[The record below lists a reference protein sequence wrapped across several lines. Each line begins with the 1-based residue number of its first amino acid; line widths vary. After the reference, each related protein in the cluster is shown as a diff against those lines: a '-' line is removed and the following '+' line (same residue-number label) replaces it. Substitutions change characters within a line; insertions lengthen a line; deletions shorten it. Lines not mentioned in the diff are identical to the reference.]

1 MIFGGV
7 QVNSYIANM
16 PRKGFSQFLEDD
28 ERRKEEERFTD
39 EVNFSTESRVNT
51 DKGYKEEFDRD
62 QTFLQKTGDFVKQVL
77 SIPDRLDK
85 AVGIYDTR
93 QSAIKTIT
101 GGLSEDHLVAA
112 LAGEMLVPDTIDL
125 ITLGLGYIPRR
136 VLLKGPKAIKM
147 FLKFKKS
154 KLPKA
159 AFKSQAMPNLGDAG
173 KLADEADYDAM
184 SKAVA
189 KRAGIEGQ
197 NVDDALSEAGLDLTV
212 KKDKDGFF
220 INEVSP
226 KGDTRGIG
234 DNVQPTNKTAREV
247 AQDKYNTSGHLFDN
261 LPLETKNQL
270 NKLGLTD
277 EEQVLLLQRYDVND
291 LGRKGAAAIES
302 LWDTTVD
309 FEDVKRAALPAFIE
323 AAADLVNRTGS
334 KTFEK
339 PQLDHV
345 AQIMASLG
353 FFQNRKV
360 KEFPYVAKI
369 LAEEGVYLG
378 NRKANLEYLHF
389 DVHTVKTNFWRDLVG
404 GRGEKF
410 FFNADGTRKV
420 FDTEEKLRAAARE
433 YKLVIDQSDE
443 IVANANTQFKL
454 MNPSDEVPE
463 EVLYELMRRV
473 KLQDL
478 TKKYNIKQVSKIM
491 NEILS
496 DTKTLAGFSNEMRK
510 SFGKQYNK
518 QVNALTRFIRKD
530 DRARTI
536 LLDVAMN
543 NLTYNQAT
551 QKYLKMGITQLE
563 FEGMAKLVK
572 QRGVKTKLR
581 NLGTRVRRQGKA
593 SGAKDISEA
602 TDNKIGSSFDVDS

>member
-1 MIFGGV
+1 M
-7 QVNSYIANM
+7 NSYIANM
-16 PRKGFSQFLEDD
+16 PRKGLSTFLEED

-39 EVNFSTESRVNT
+39 EVNFSTETRVNT
-51 DKGYKEEFDRD
+51 DKVYKEEFDRD

-93 QSAIKTIT
+93 QSAIKTLT

-159 AFKSQAMPNLGDAG
+159 AKGSQAMPGAT

-197 NVDDALSEAGLDLTV
+197 NVDDALSEAGLDLRVT
-212 KKDKDGFF
+212 KKDDDGFF

-226 KGDTRGIG
+226 KGDTRNINP
-234 DNVQPTNKTAREV
+234 DVTIDEKTARRAAQEKYEV
-247 AQDKYNTSGHLFDN
+247 SGDLYGN
-261 LPLETKNQL
+261 LPKETLTELK
-270 NKLGLTD
+270 KLGLDTED
-277 EEQVLLLQRYDVND
+277 EIFFLKNYENMT
-291 LGRKGAAAIES
+291 RKGAAAIES
-302 LWDTTVD
+302 MFATTQD
-309 FEDVKRAALPAFIE
+309 FENVKRAALPAFLE
-323 AAADLVNRTGS
+323 AMNNLKNRSGS
-334 KTFEK
+334 KTFKK

-345 AQIMASLG
+345 AQLVASLG
-353 FFQNRKV
+353 FFNGRPV
-360 KEFPYVAKI
+360 KDFPKIAKI
-369 LAEEGVYLG
+369 IVEEGVYGLG
-378 NRKANLEYLHF
+378 HDKKNLEMLFF
-389 DVHTVKTNFWRDLVG
+389 DVHTVKTNFWRDTVG
-404 GRGEKF
+404 GAGEKF
-410 FFNADGTRKV
+410 FSDGKGGYKV
-420 FDTEEKLRAAARE
+420 FKTDTSLRNAAKQYARIIRE
-433 YKLVIDQSDE
+433 SDR
-443 IVANANTQFKL
+443 IVGIANDQFKL
-454 MNPSDEVPE
+454 MNAGDEVPQ
-463 EVLYELMRRV
+463 EVLEELMQRV
-473 KLQDL
+473 TLTDL
-478 TKKYNIKQVSKIM
+478 RKKYNIKQVRAIM
-491 NEILS
+491 DEILK
-496 DTKTLAGFSNEMRK
+496 DTKTLAGFSADLRS
-510 SFGKQYNK
+510 SFGKGYNK
-518 QVNALTRFIRKD
+518 QLNALIRFIRKE

-536 LLDVAMN
+536 LLDVAQN

-572 QRGVKTKLR
+572 QKGVKTKLR
-581 NLGTRVRRQGKA
+581 NLSKGIRRQGQYT
-593 SGAKDISEA
+593 SAKEIDEKFGNA
-602 TDNKIGSSFDVDS
+602 IGSGGDV

>member
-16 PRKGFSQFLEDD
+16 PRKGLSTFLEDD

-39 EVNFSTESRVNT
+39 EVNFSTETRVNT

-159 AFKSQAMPNLGDAG
+159 AFKSQAMPGAT

-212 KKDKDGFF
+212 KKDKDGFL

-226 KGDTRGIG
+226 KGDTRSI
-234 DNVQPTNKTAREV
+234 DPNAKIPDQTSRQM
-247 AQDKYNTSGHLFDN
+247 AQDKYMTSGDLFGN
-261 LPLETKNQL
+261 IPLETRNQL
-270 NKLGLTD
+270 KKLGLTD
-277 EEQVLLLQRYDVND
+277 EESYLLLQRYDISTEI
-291 LGRKGAAAIES
+291 GRKGSAAIES
-302 LWDTTVD
+302 MWDTTTD
-309 FEDVKRAALPAFIE
+309 FEEVKRLALPAFVE
-323 AAADLVNRTGS
+323 AASDLINRSKS

-345 AQIMASLG
+345 AQLMASLG
-353 FFQNRKV
+353 FFNGQKV
-360 KEFPYVAKI
+360 KDFPRIAKI
-369 LAEEGVYLG
+369 LADEGIYLG
-378 NRKANLEYLHF
+378 NKKENLEYLFF

-404 GRGEKF
+404 GRGQKF
-410 FFNADGTRKV
+410 FSDGKGGYKI
-420 FDTEEKLRAAARE
+420 FKNENEIRAAA
-433 YKLVIDQSDE
+433 KQFKKVIDQSDD

-454 MNPSDEVPE
+454 MNAGDEVPE
-463 EVLYELMRRV
+463 EVLYELMSRV

-491 NEILS
+491 EEILA
-496 DTKTLAGFSNEMRK
+496 DTKTLAGFSNQMRK

-518 QVNALTRFIRKD
+518 SLNKLTRFIRKD

-536 LLDVAMN
+536 LLDVVQN

-551 QKYLKMGITQLE
+551 QKYLNMGITQLE
-563 FEGMAKLVK
+563 FKEMTNLVK
-572 QRGVKTKLR
+572 QRGVRSKLK
-581 NLGTRVRRQGKA
+581 NLGTRIRRR
-593 SGAKDISEA
+593 GAQSSATDISKA
-602 TDNKIGSSFDVDS
+602 TDNKIGSSFDVDG

>member
-1 MIFGGV
+1 M
-7 QVNSYIANM
+7 NSYIANM
-16 PRKGFSQFLEDD
+16 PRKGLSTFLEED

-39 EVNFSTESRVNT
+39 EVNFSTETRVNT

-93 QSAIKTIT
+93 QSAIKTLT

-159 AFKSQAMPNLGDAG
+159 AKGSQAMPGAT

-197 NVDDALSEAGLDLTV
+197 NVDDALSEAGLDLRVT
-212 KKDKDGFF
+212 KKDDDGFF

-226 KGDTRGIG
+226 KGDTRNINP
-234 DNVQPTNKTAREV
+234 DVTIDEKTARRAAQEKYEV
-247 AQDKYNTSGHLFDN
+247 SGDLYGN
-261 LPLETKNQL
+261 LPKETLTELK
-270 NKLGLTD
+270 KLGLDTED
-277 EEQVLLLQRYDVND
+277 EIFFLKNYENMT
-291 LGRKGAAAIES
+291 RKGAAAIES
-302 LWDTTVD
+302 MFATTQD
-309 FEDVKRAALPAFIE
+309 FENVKRAALPAFLE
-323 AAADLVNRTGS
+323 AMNNLKNRSGS
-334 KTFEK
+334 KTFKK

-345 AQIMASLG
+345 AQLAASLG
-353 FFQNRKV
+353 FFNGRPV
-360 KEFPYVAKI
+360 KDFPKIAKI
-369 LAEEGVYLG
+369 IVEEGVYGLG
-378 NRKANLEYLHF
+378 HDKKNLEMLFF
-389 DVHTVKTNFWRDLVG
+389 DVHTVKTNFWRDTVG
-404 GRGEKF
+404 GAGEKF
-410 FFNADGTRKV
+410 FSDGKGGYKV
-420 FDTEEKLRAAARE
+420 FKTDTSLRNAAKQYARIIRE
-433 YKLVIDQSDE
+433 SDR
-443 IVANANTQFKL
+443 IVGIANDQFKL
-454 MNPSDEVPE
+454 MNAGDEVPQ
-463 EVLYELMRRV
+463 EVLEELMQRV
-473 KLQDL
+473 TLTDL
-478 TKKYNIKQVSKIM
+478 RKKYNIKQVRAIM
-491 NEILS
+491 DEILK
-496 DTKTLAGFSNEMRK
+496 DTKTLAGFSADLRS
-510 SFGKQYNK
+510 SFGKGYNK
-518 QVNALTRFIRKD
+518 QLNALIRFIRKE

-536 LLDVAMN
+536 LLDVAQN

-572 QRGVKTKLR
+572 QKGVKTKLR
-581 NLGTRVRRQGKA
+581 NLSKGIRRQGQYSSANEIDEKFGNA
-593 SGAKDISEA
+593 
-602 TDNKIGSSFDVDS
+602 IGSGGDV

>member
-1 MIFGGV
+1 
-7 QVNSYIANM
+7 M

-28 ERRKEEERFTD
+28 EKRKEEERFTD
-39 EVNFSTESRVNT
+39 EVNFSTETRVNT
-51 DKGYKEEFDRD
+51 DKGYKEEFERD

-159 AFKSQAMPNLGDAG
+159 AKGSQAMPGAT

-197 NVDDALSEAGLDLTV
+197 NVDDALSEAGLDLRVT
-212 KKDKDGFF
+212 KKDDDGFF

-234 DNVQPTNKTAREV
+234 DNVQPKKTSREI
-247 AQDKYNTSGHLFDN
+247 AEDKYNTSGDVFGN
-261 LPLETKNQL
+261 IPLESRNQL
-270 NKLGLTD
+270 TKLGLTND
-277 EEQVLLLQRYDVND
+277 EAELFLQRYDTTEI
-291 LGRKGAAAIES
+291 GRKGAAAIES

-309 FEDVKRAALPAFIE
+309 FEDVKRYALPAFIE
-323 AAADLVNRTGS
+323 AASDLVNRTGS

-345 AQIMASLG
+345 AQLMASLG
-353 FFQNRKV
+353 FFQGKKV
-360 KEFPYVAKI
+360 KEFPEVARI
-369 LAEEGVYLG
+369 LAEEGVHLG
-378 NRKANLEYLHF
+378 NKKQNLEYLFF

-404 GRGEKF
+404 GAGEKF

-420 FDTEEKLRAAARE
+420 FDTEAKLRKAARE
-433 YKLVIDQSDE
+433 YKRVIDQSDK

-454 MNPSDEVPE
+454 MNAGDEIPE
-463 EVLYELMRRV
+463 EVLYELMSRV
-473 KLQDL
+473 RLTDL
-478 TKKYNIKQVSKIM
+478 TKKYNIKQVRKIM
-491 NEILS
+491 DEILA

-518 QVNALTRFIRKD
+518 QLNAITRFIRKD

-551 QKYLKMGITQLE
+551 QKYLNMGITQLE
-563 FEGMAKLVK
+563 FQGMANLVK

-581 NLGTRVRRQGKA
+581 NIGKGIRRQGQYTSRKEIDDMYGDA
-593 SGAKDISEA
+593 
-602 TDNKIGSSFDVDS
+602 IGSGGDVK

>member
-1 MIFGGV
+1 M
-7 QVNSYIANM
+7 NSYIANM
-16 PRKGFSQFLEDD
+16 PRKGLSAFLEED
-28 ERRKEEERFTD
+28 ERKKEEERFID
-39 EVNFSTESRVNT
+39 EVNFSTETRVNT

-101 GGLSEDHLVAA
+101 GGLSEDHLIAA

-184 SKAVA
+184 TKAVIKEA
-189 KRAGIEGQ
+189 ERTGQ
-197 NVDDALSEAGLDLTV
+197 NVDEALAEAGARQFV
-212 KKDKDGFF
+212 KKDKDGF
-220 INEVSP
+220 IENNVSP

-234 DNVQPTNKTAREV
+234 NNVQPSKTAREV
-247 AQDKYNTSGHLFDN
+247 AQDKYNTSGDLFGN

-270 NKLGLTD
+270 NRLGLTD
-277 EEQVLLLQRYDVND
+277 EEQVLLLQKYEMTDI
-291 LGRKGAAAIES
+291 GRKGAAAIES
-302 LWDTTVD
+302 LFDTTMD

-345 AQIMASLG
+345 AQLMASLG
-353 FFQNRKV
+353 FFQGRKV

-378 NRKANLEYLHF
+378 NRKSNLEFLHF

-404 GRGEKF
+404 GAGEKF
-410 FFNADGTRKV
+410 FFNADGTRKI
-420 FDTEEKLRAAARE
+420 FDTEAKLRKAARD
-433 YKLVIDQSDE
+433 YRRIIDQSDKL
-443 IVANANTQFKL
+443 VANANTQFKL
-454 MNPSDEVPE
+454 MNPGDEIPE
-463 EVLYELMRRV
+463 EVLYELMSRV
-473 KLQDL
+473 QLTDL
-478 TKKYNIKQVSKIM
+478 SKKYNIKQVRKIM
-491 NEILS
+491 DEILA

-518 QVNALTRFIRKD
+518 ALNQLTRFIRKE

-536 LLDVAMN
+536 LLDVVQN

-551 QKYLKMGITQLE
+551 HKYLHMGITQLE
-563 FEGMAKLVK
+563 FEGMKNLVK
-572 QRGVKTKLR
+572 QKGVRSKLK
-581 NLGTRVRRQGKA
+581 NLGTRIRRRGTQSSA
-593 SGAKDISEA
+593 TEISKA
-602 TDNKIGSSFDVDS
+602 TDNKIGSSFDVDI

>member
-1 MIFGGV
+1 M
-7 QVNSYIANM
+7 NSYIANM
-16 PRKGFSQFLEDD
+16 PRKGLSAFLEED
-28 ERRKEEERFTD
+28 ERKKEEERFID
-39 EVNFSTESRVNT
+39 EVNFSTETRVNT

-101 GGLSEDHLVAA
+101 GGLSEDHLIAA

-184 SKAVA
+184 TKAVIKEA
-189 KRAGIEGQ
+189 ERTGQ
-197 NVDDALSEAGLDLTV
+197 NVDDALAEAGARQFV
-212 KKDKDGFF
+212 KKDKDGF
-220 INEVSP
+220 IENNVSP

-234 DNVQPTNKTAREV
+234 NNVQPSKTAREV
-247 AQDKYNTSGHLFDN
+247 AQDKYNTSGDLFGN

-270 NKLGLTD
+270 NRLGLTD
-277 EEQVLLLQRYDVND
+277 EEQVLLLQKYEMTDI
-291 LGRKGAAAIES
+291 GRKGAAAIES
-302 LWDTTVD
+302 LFDTTMD

-345 AQIMASLG
+345 AQLMASLG
-353 FFQNRKV
+353 FFQGRKV

-378 NRKANLEYLHF
+378 NRKSNLEFLHF

-404 GRGEKF
+404 GAGEKF
-410 FFNADGTRKV
+410 FFNADGTRKI
-420 FDTEEKLRAAARE
+420 FDTEAKLRKAARD
-433 YKLVIDQSDE
+433 YRRIIDQSDKL
-443 IVANANTQFKL
+443 VANANTQFKL
-454 MNPSDEVPE
+454 MNPGDEIPE
-463 EVLYELMRRV
+463 EVLYELMSRV
-473 KLQDL
+473 QLTDL
-478 TKKYNIKQVSKIM
+478 SKKYNIKQVRKIM
-491 NEILS
+491 DEILA

-518 QVNALTRFIRKD
+518 ALNKLTRFIRKE

-536 LLDVAMN
+536 LLDVVQN

-551 QKYLKMGITQLE
+551 QKYLNMGITQLE
-563 FEGMAKLVK
+563 FEGMKNLVK
-572 QRGVKTKLR
+572 QKGVRSKLK
-581 NLGTRVRRQGKA
+581 NLGTRIRRRGTQSSA
-593 SGAKDISEA
+593 TEISKA
-602 TDNKIGSSFDVDS
+602 TDNKIGSSFDVDI

>member
-1 MIFGGV
+1 M
-7 QVNSYIANM
+7 NSYLANM
-16 PRKGFSQFLEDD
+16 PRKGLSTFLEED
-28 ERRKEEERFTD
+28 ERKKEEERFID
-39 EVNFSTESRVNT
+39 EVNFSTETRVNT

-101 GGLSEDHLVAA
+101 GGLSEDHLIAA
-112 LAGEMLVPDTIDL
+112 LAGEMLIPDTIDL

-159 AFKSQAMPNLGDAG
+159 AKGSQAMPGAT
-173 KLADEADYDAM
+173 KLASEADYDAM
-184 SKAVA
+184 TKAVIKEA
-189 KRAGIEGQ
+189 ERTGQ
-197 NVDDALSEAGLDLTV
+197 NVDDALAEAGARQFV
-212 KKDKDGFF
+212 KRDKDGF
-220 INEVSP
+220 IENNITP
-226 KGDTRGIG
+226 QRDTRGIG
-234 DNVQPTNKTAREV
+234 DNVQPKKTSREI
-247 AQDKYNTSGHLFDN
+247 AEDKYMASGDVFGN
-261 LPLETKNQL
+261 IPLETRNQL
-270 NKLGLTD
+270 TKLGLTGN
-277 EEQVLLLQRYDVND
+277 ESELLLQRYDRAEIS
-291 LGRKGAAAIES
+291 RKAAAAIES
-302 LWDTTVD
+302 LFDTTMD

-323 AAADLVNRTGS
+323 AASDLVNRSGS

-345 AQIMASLG
+345 AQLMASLG
-353 FFQNRKV
+353 FFQGRKV
-360 KEFPYVAKI
+360 KEFPEVARI

-378 NRKANLEYLHF
+378 NRKSNLEFLHF

-404 GRGEKF
+404 GAGEKF

-420 FDTEEKLRAAARE
+420 FDTEAKLRKAARD
-433 YKLVIDQSDE
+433 YRRVIDQSDKL
-443 IVANANTQFKL
+443 VANANTQFKL
-454 MNPSDEVPE
+454 MNANDEIPE
-463 EVLYELMRRV
+463 EVLYELMSRV
-473 KLQDL
+473 QLTDL
-478 TKKYNIKQVSKIM
+478 SKKYNIKQVRKIM
-491 NEILS
+491 DEILA

-518 QVNALTRFIRKD
+518 ALNQLTRFIRKE

-536 LLDVAMN
+536 LLDVVQN

-551 QKYLKMGITQLE
+551 QKYLNMGITQLE
-563 FEGMAKLVK
+563 FEGMKNLVK
-572 QRGVKTKLR
+572 QKGVRTKLR
-581 NLGTRVRRQGKA
+581 NLGKGIRRRGEYTSRKEIDDKFGGA
-593 SGAKDISEA
+593 IGSGADI
-602 TDNKIGSSFDVDS
+602 

>member
-1 MIFGGV
+1 M
-7 QVNSYIANM
+7 NSYLANM
-16 PRKGFSQFLEDD
+16 PRKGLSTFLEED
-28 ERRKEEERFTD
+28 ERKKEEERFID
-39 EVNFSTESRVNT
+39 EVNFSTETRVNT

-101 GGLSEDHLVAA
+101 GGLSEDHLIAA

-184 SKAVA
+184 TKAVIKEA
-189 KRAGIEGQ
+189 ERTGQ
-197 NVDDALSEAGLDLTV
+197 NVDDALAEAGARQFV
-212 KKDKDGFF
+212 KRDKDGF
-220 INEVSP
+220 IENNITP

-234 DNVQPTNKTAREV
+234 DNVQPSKTAREV
-247 AQDKYNTSGHLFDN
+247 AQDKYNTSGDLFGN

-270 NKLGLTD
+270 NRLGLTD
-277 EEQVLLLQRYDVND
+277 EEQVLLLQKYEMTDI
-291 LGRKGAAAIES
+291 GRKGAAAIES
-302 LWDTTVD
+302 LFDTTMD

-323 AAADLVNRTGS
+323 AASDLVNRSGS

-345 AQIMASLG
+345 AQLMASLG
-353 FFQNRKV
+353 FFQGRKV

-378 NRKANLEYLHF
+378 NRKSNLEFLHF

-404 GRGEKF
+404 GAGEKF

-420 FDTEEKLRAAARE
+420 FDTEAKLRKAARD
-433 YKLVIDQSDE
+433 YRRVIDQSDK
-443 IVANANTQFKL
+443 IVANANTQYKL
-454 MNPSDEVPE
+454 MNPGDEMPE
-463 EVLYELMRRV
+463 EVLYELMSRV
-473 KLQDL
+473 QLTDL
-478 TKKYNIKQVSKIM
+478 SKKYNIKQVRKIM
-491 NEILS
+491 DEILA
-496 DTKTLAGFSNEMRK
+496 DTKTLAGFSHQMRK
-510 SFGKQYNK
+510 SFGTQFNK
-518 QVNALTRFIRKD
+518 QLNALTRFIRKE

-536 LLDVAMN
+536 LLDVALN

-551 QKYLKMGITQLE
+551 QKYLNMGITQLE
-563 FEGMAKLVK
+563 FDGMKNLVK
-572 QRGVKTKLR
+572 QRGVRSKLR
-581 NLGTRVRRQGKA
+581 NLGTRIRRRGEQ
-593 SGAKDISEA
+593 SGAKDISKA
-602 TDNKIGSSFDVDS
+602 TDDKIGSSWDTNI

>member
-1 MIFGGV
+1 
-7 QVNSYIANM
+7 M

-28 ERRKEEERFTD
+28 EKRKEEERFTD
-39 EVNFSTESRVNT
+39 EVNFSTETRVNT
-51 DKGYKEEFDRD
+51 DKGYKEEFERD

-159 AFKSQAMPNLGDAG
+159 AKGSQAMPGAT

-197 NVDDALSEAGLDLTV
+197 NVDDALSEAGLDLRVT
-212 KKDKDGFF
+212 KKDDDGFF

-226 KGDTRGIG
+226 KGDTRNINP
-234 DNVQPTNKTAREV
+234 DVTIDEKTARRAAQEKYEV
-247 AQDKYNTSGHLFDN
+247 SGDLYGN
-261 LPLETKNQL
+261 LPKETLTELK
-270 NKLGLTD
+270 KLGLDTED
-277 EEQVLLLQRYDVND
+277 EIFFLKNYENMT
-291 LGRKGAAAIES
+291 RKGAAAIES
-302 LWDTTVD
+302 MFATTQD
-309 FEDVKRAALPAFIE
+309 FENVKRAALPAFLE
-323 AAADLVNRTGS
+323 AMNNLKNRSGS
-334 KTFEK
+334 KTFKK

-345 AQIMASLG
+345 AQLVASLG
-353 FFQNRKV
+353 FFNGRPV
-360 KEFPYVAKI
+360 KDFPKIAKI
-369 LAEEGVYLG
+369 IVEEGVYGLG
-378 NRKANLEYLHF
+378 HDKKNLEMLFF
-389 DVHTVKTNFWRDLVG
+389 DVHTVKTNFWRDTVG
-404 GRGEKF
+404 GAGEKF
-410 FFNADGTRKV
+410 FSDGKGGYKV
-420 FDTEEKLRAAARE
+420 FKTDTSLRNAAKQYARIIRE
-433 YKLVIDQSDE
+433 SDR
-443 IVANANTQFKL
+443 IVGIANDQFKL
-454 MNPSDEVPE
+454 MNAGDEVPQ
-463 EVLYELMRRV
+463 EVLEELMQRV
-473 KLQDL
+473 TLTDL
-478 TKKYNIKQVSKIM
+478 RKKYNIKQVRAIM
-491 NEILS
+491 DEILK
-496 DTKTLAGFSNEMRK
+496 DTKTLAGFSADLRS
-510 SFGKQYNK
+510 SFGKGYNK
-518 QVNALTRFIRKD
+518 QLNALIRFIRKE

-536 LLDVAMN
+536 LLDVAQN

-572 QRGVKTKLR
+572 QKGVKTKLR
-581 NLGTRVRRQGKA
+581 NLSKGIRRQGQYT
-593 SGAKDISEA
+593 SAKEIDEKFGNA
-602 TDNKIGSSFDVDS
+602 IGSGGDV

>member
-16 PRKGFSQFLEDD
+16 PRKGLSTFLEED

-39 EVNFSTESRVNT
+39 EVNFSTETRVNT
-51 DKGYKEEFDRD
+51 DKVYKEEFDRD

-93 QSAIKTIT
+93 QSAIKTLT

-159 AFKSQAMPNLGDAG
+159 AKGSQAMPGAT

-212 KKDKDGFF
+212 KRDKDGFLEND
-220 INEVSP
+220 ITP
-226 KGDTRGIG
+226 KGDTRNINP
-234 DNVQPTNKTAREV
+234 DVTIDEKTARRAAQEKYEV
-247 AQDKYNTSGHLFDN
+247 SGDLYGN
-261 LPLETKNQL
+261 LPKETLTELK
-270 NKLGLTD
+270 KLGLDTED
-277 EEQVLLLQRYDVND
+277 EIFFLKNYENMT
-291 LGRKGAAAIES
+291 RKGAAAIES
-302 LWDTTVD
+302 MFATTQD
-309 FEDVKRAALPAFIE
+309 FENVKRAALPAFLE
-323 AAADLVNRTGS
+323 AMNNLKNRSGS
-334 KTFEK
+334 KTFKK

-345 AQIMASLG
+345 AQLVASLG
-353 FFQNRKV
+353 FFNGRPV
-360 KEFPYVAKI
+360 KDFPKIAKI
-369 LAEEGVYLG
+369 IVEEGVYGLG
-378 NRKANLEYLHF
+378 HDKKNLEMLFF
-389 DVHTVKTNFWRDLVG
+389 DVHTVKTNFWRDTVG
-404 GRGEKF
+404 GAGEKF
-410 FFNADGTRKV
+410 FSDGKGGYKV
-420 FDTEEKLRAAARE
+420 FKTDTSLRNAAKQYARIIRE
-433 YKLVIDQSDE
+433 SDR
-443 IVANANTQFKL
+443 IVGIANDQFKL
-454 MNPSDEVPE
+454 MNAGDEVPQ
-463 EVLYELMRRV
+463 EVLEELMQRV
-473 KLQDL
+473 TLTDL
-478 TKKYNIKQVSKIM
+478 RKKYNIKQVRAIM
-491 NEILS
+491 DEILK
-496 DTKTLAGFSNEMRK
+496 DTKTLAGFSADLRS
-510 SFGKQYNK
+510 SFGKGYNK
-518 QVNALTRFIRKD
+518 QLNALIRFIRKE

-536 LLDVAMN
+536 LLDVAQN

-572 QRGVKTKLR
+572 QKGVKTKLR
-581 NLGTRVRRQGKA
+581 NLSKGIRRQGQYT
-593 SGAKDISEA
+593 SAKEIDEKFGNA
-602 TDNKIGSSFDVDS
+602 IGSGGDV

>member
-1 MIFGGV
+1 M
-7 QVNSYIANM
+7 NSYIANM
-16 PRKGFSQFLEDD
+16 PRKGLSAFLEED
-28 ERRKEEERFTD
+28 ERKKEEERFID
-39 EVNFSTESRVNT
+39 EVNFSTETRVNT

-101 GGLSEDHLVAA
+101 GGLSEDHLIAA

-184 SKAVA
+184 TKAVIKEA
-189 KRAGIEGQ
+189 ERTGQ
-197 NVDDALSEAGLDLTV
+197 NVDDALAEAGARQFV
-212 KKDKDGFF
+212 KKDKDGF
-220 INEVSP
+220 IENNVSP

-234 DNVQPTNKTAREV
+234 NNVQPSKTAREV
-247 AQDKYNTSGHLFDN
+247 AQDKYNTSGDLFGN

-270 NKLGLTD
+270 NRLGLTD
-277 EEQVLLLQRYDVND
+277 EEQVLLLQKYEMTDI
-291 LGRKGAAAIES
+291 GRKGAAAIES
-302 LWDTTVD
+302 LFDTTMD

-345 AQIMASLG
+345 AQLMASLG
-353 FFQNRKV
+353 FFQGRKV

-378 NRKANLEYLHF
+378 NRKSNLEFLHF

-404 GRGEKF
+404 GAGEKF
-410 FFNADGTRKV
+410 FFNADGTRKI
-420 FDTEEKLRAAARE
+420 FDTEAKLRKAARD
-433 YKLVIDQSDE
+433 YRRIIDQSDKL
-443 IVANANTQFKL
+443 VANANTQFKL
-454 MNPSDEVPE
+454 MNPGDEIPE
-463 EVLYELMRRV
+463 EVLYELMSRV
-473 KLQDL
+473 QLTDL
-478 TKKYNIKQVSKIM
+478 SKKYNIKQVRKIM
-491 NEILS
+491 DEILA

-518 QVNALTRFIRKD
+518 ALNQLTRFIRKE

-536 LLDVAMN
+536 LLDVVQN

-551 QKYLKMGITQLE
+551 QKYLNMGITQLE
-563 FEGMAKLVK
+563 FEGMKNLVK
-572 QRGVKTKLR
+572 QKGVRSKLK
-581 NLGTRVRRQGKA
+581 NLGTRIRRRGTQSSA
-593 SGAKDISEA
+593 TEISKA
-602 TDNKIGSSFDVDS
+602 TDNKIGSSFDVDI

>member
-1 MIFGGV
+1 M
-7 QVNSYIANM
+7 NSYIANM
-16 PRKGFSQFLEDD
+16 PRKGLSAFLEED
-28 ERRKEEERFTD
+28 ERKKEEERFID
-39 EVNFSTESRVNT
+39 EVNFSTETRVNT

-101 GGLSEDHLVAA
+101 GGLSEDHLIAA

-184 SKAVA
+184 TKAVVKEA
-189 KRAGIEGQ
+189 ERTGQ
-197 NVDDALSEAGLDLTV
+197 NVDEALAEAGARQFV
-212 KKDKDGFF
+212 KKDKDGF
-220 INEVSP
+220 IENNVSP

-234 DNVQPTNKTAREV
+234 NNVQPSKTAREV
-247 AQDKYNTSGHLFDN
+247 AQDKYNTSGDLFGN
-261 LPLETKNQL
+261 LPLAAKNQL
-270 NKLGLTD
+270 NRLGLTD
-277 EEQVLLLQRYDVND
+277 EEQVLLLQKYEMTDI
-291 LGRKGAAAIES
+291 GRKGAAAIES
-302 LWDTTVD
+302 LFDTTMD

-345 AQIMASLG
+345 AQLMASLG
-353 FFQNRKV
+353 FFQGRKV

-378 NRKANLEYLHF
+378 NRKSNLEFLHF

-404 GRGEKF
+404 GAGEKF
-410 FFNADGTRKV
+410 FFNADGTRKI
-420 FDTEEKLRAAARE
+420 FDTEAKLRKAARD
-433 YKLVIDQSDE
+433 YRRIIDQSDKL
-443 IVANANTQFKL
+443 VANANTQFKL
-454 MNPSDEVPE
+454 MNPGDEIPE
-463 EVLYELMRRV
+463 EVLYELMSRV
-473 KLQDL
+473 QLTDL
-478 TKKYNIKQVSKIM
+478 SKKYNIKQVRKIM
-491 NEILS
+491 DEILA

-518 QVNALTRFIRKD
+518 ALNQLTRFIRKE

-536 LLDVAMN
+536 LLDVVQN

-551 QKYLKMGITQLE
+551 QKYLNMGITQLE
-563 FEGMAKLVK
+563 FEGMKNLVK
-572 QRGVKTKLR
+572 QKGVRSKLK
-581 NLGTRVRRQGKA
+581 NLGTRIRRRGTQSSA
-593 SGAKDISEA
+593 TEISKA
-602 TDNKIGSSFDVDS
+602 TDNKIGSSFDVDI

>member
-1 MIFGGV
+1 LIFGGV

-16 PRKGFSQFLEDD
+16 PRKGLSTFLEDD

-39 EVNFSTESRVNT
+39 EVNFSTETRVNT
-51 DKGYKEEFDRD
+51 DKVYKEEFDRD

-93 QSAIKTIT
+93 QSAIKTLT

-159 AFKSQAMPNLGDAG
+159 AKGSQAMPGAT

-212 KKDKDGFF
+212 KRDKDGFLEKD
-220 INEVSP
+220 ITP

-234 DNVQPTNKTAREV
+234 DNVQPKKTSREI
-247 AQDKYNTSGHLFDN
+247 AEDKYNTSGNVFGN
-261 LPLETKNQL
+261 IPLETKNQL

-277 EEQVLLLQRYDVND
+277 DEAELFLQRYDTTEI
-291 LGRKGAAAIES
+291 GRKGAAAIES

-309 FEDVKRAALPAFIE
+309 FEEVKRYALPAFID

-345 AQIMASLG
+345 AQLMASLG
-353 FFQNRKV
+353 FFQGRKV

-378 NRKANLEYLHF
+378 NKKQNLEYLFF

-404 GRGEKF
+404 GAGEKF

-420 FDTEEKLRAAARE
+420 FDTEAKLRKAARE
-433 YKLVIDQSDE
+433 YKRVIDQSDK

-454 MNPSDEVPE
+454 MNAGDEIPE
-463 EVLYELMRRV
+463 EVLYELMSRV
-473 KLQDL
+473 KLTDL
-478 TKKYNIKQVSKIM
+478 TKKYNIKQVRKIM
-491 NEILS
+491 DEILA

-518 QVNALTRFIRKD
+518 TLNKLTRFIRKD

-536 LLDVAMN
+536 LLDVVQN

-551 QKYLKMGITQLE
+551 QKYLNMGITQGE
-563 FEGMAKLVK
+563 FQGMANLVK
-572 QRGVKTKLR
+572 QKGVRSKLK
-581 NLGTRVRRQGKA
+581 NLGTRIRRR
-593 SGAKDISEA
+593 GAQSSATDISKA

>member
-1 MIFGGV
+1 M
-7 QVNSYIANM
+7 NSYIANM
-16 PRKGFSQFLEDD
+16 PRKGLSTFLEED
-28 ERRKEEERFTD
+28 ERRKEEERFAD
-39 EVNFSTESRVNT
+39 EVSFSTETRVNT

-101 GGLSEDHLVAA
+101 GGLSEDHLIAA
-112 LAGEMLVPDTIDL
+112 LAGEMLIPDTIDL

-184 SKAVA
+184 TKAVIKEA
-189 KRAGIEGQ
+189 ERTGQ
-197 NVDDALSEAGLDLTV
+197 NVDDALAEAGARQFV
-212 KKDKDGFF
+212 KRDKDGF
-220 INEVSP
+220 IENNITP

-234 DNVQPTNKTAREV
+234 DNVQPSKTAREV
-247 AQDKYNTSGHLFDN
+247 AQDKYNTSGDLFGN
-261 LPLETKNQL
+261 LPLETRNQL
-270 NKLGLTD
+270 NRLGLTD
-277 EEQVLLLQRYDVND
+277 DEQVLLLQKYEMTDI
-291 LGRKGAAAIES
+291 GRKGAAAMES
-302 LWDTTVD
+302 LFDTTMD

-323 AAADLVNRTGS
+323 AASDLVNRTGS

-345 AQIMASLG
+345 AQLMASLG
-353 FFQNRKV
+353 FFQGRKV
-360 KEFPYVAKI
+360 KEFPEVARI

-378 NRKANLEYLHF
+378 NRKSNLEFLHF

-404 GRGEKF
+404 GAGEKF

-420 FDTEEKLRAAARE
+420 FDTEAKLRKAARD
-433 YKLVIDQSDE
+433 YRRVIDQSDKL
-443 IVANANTQFKL
+443 VANANTQYKL
-454 MNPSDEVPE
+454 MNANDEIPE
-463 EVLYELMRRV
+463 EVLYELMSRV
-473 KLQDL
+473 QLTDL
-478 TKKYNIKQVSKIM
+478 SKKYNIKQVRKIM
-491 NEILS
+491 DEILA
-496 DTKTLAGFSNEMRK
+496 DTKTLAGFSNVMRK
-510 SFGKQYNK
+510 SMGKGFNK
-518 QVNALTRFIRKD
+518 ELNALTRFIRKE
-530 DRARTI
+530 DRARII
-536 LLDVAMN
+536 LLDVVQN

-551 QKYLKMGITQLE
+551 QKYLNLGITQLE
-563 FEGMAKLVK
+563 FDGMKNLVK
-572 QRGVKTKLR
+572 QRGVRTKLK
-581 NLGTRVRRQGKA
+581 NLGRRIRRQGA
-593 SGAKDISEA
+593 ESSPTEISKA
-602 TDNKIGSSFDVDS
+602 TDKKIGTSWDTDI

>member
-1 MIFGGV
+1 M
-7 QVNSYIANM
+7 NSYIANM
-16 PRKGFSQFLEDD
+16 PRKGLSAFLEED
-28 ERRKEEERFTD
+28 ERKKEEERFID
-39 EVNFSTESRVNT
+39 EVNFSTETRVNT

-101 GGLSEDHLVAA
+101 GGLSEDHLIAA

-184 SKAVA
+184 TKAVVKEA
-189 KRAGIEGQ
+189 ERTGQ
-197 NVDDALSEAGLDLTV
+197 NVDEALAEAGARQFV
-212 KKDKDGFF
+212 KKDKDGF
-220 INEVSP
+220 IENNVSP

-234 DNVQPTNKTAREV
+234 NNVQPSKTAREV
-247 AQDKYNTSGHLFDN
+247 AQEKYNTSGDLFGN
-261 LPLETKNQL
+261 LPLAAKNQL
-270 NKLGLTD
+270 NRLGLTD
-277 EEQVLLLQRYDVND
+277 EEQVLLLQKYEMTDI
-291 LGRKGAAAIES
+291 GRKGAAAIES
-302 LWDTTVD
+302 LFDTTMD

-345 AQIMASLG
+345 AQLMASLG
-353 FFQNRKV
+353 FFQGRKV

-378 NRKANLEYLHF
+378 NRKSNLEFLHF

-404 GRGEKF
+404 GAGEKF
-410 FFNADGTRKV
+410 FFNADGTRKI
-420 FDTEEKLRAAARE
+420 FDTEAKLRKAARD
-433 YKLVIDQSDE
+433 YRRIIDQSDKL
-443 IVANANTQFKL
+443 VANANTQFKL
-454 MNPSDEVPE
+454 MNPGDEIPE
-463 EVLYELMRRV
+463 EVLYELMSRV
-473 KLQDL
+473 QLTDL
-478 TKKYNIKQVSKIM
+478 SKKYNIKQVRKIM
-491 NEILS
+491 DEILA

-518 QVNALTRFIRKD
+518 ALNQLTRFIRKE

-536 LLDVAMN
+536 LLDVVQN

-551 QKYLKMGITQLE
+551 QKYLNMGITQLE
-563 FEGMAKLVK
+563 FEGMKNLVK
-572 QRGVKTKLR
+572 QKGVRSKLK
-581 NLGTRVRRQGKA
+581 NLGTRIRRRGTQSSA
-593 SGAKDISEA
+593 TEISKA
-602 TDNKIGSSFDVDS
+602 TDNKIGSSFDVDI